1 MDRGDG
7 WRRCRATGDVALTAT
22 KQPVDTSAAAGKAI
36 LDMLGA
42 FTQFETNLRREG
54 QLEGISAAKA
64 RGVCKG
70 RKPFIDAVEIVRLR
84 REEQLGPAAIARG
97 LGIGWASVYRL
108 LGKQAAVSANR
119 GADADQA

>member
-1 MDRGDG
+1 M
-7 WRRCRATGDVALTAT
+7 GDVALTTT
-22 KQPVDTSAAAGKAI
+22 KQPVDTGAVAGKAI

-42 FTQFETNLRREG
+42 FTQFETSLRRES

-64 RGVCKG
+64 RGISKG
-70 RKPFIDAVEIVRLR
+70 RKPSIDAVEILRLR
-84 REEQLGPAAIARG
+84 REEQLGLAAMARW